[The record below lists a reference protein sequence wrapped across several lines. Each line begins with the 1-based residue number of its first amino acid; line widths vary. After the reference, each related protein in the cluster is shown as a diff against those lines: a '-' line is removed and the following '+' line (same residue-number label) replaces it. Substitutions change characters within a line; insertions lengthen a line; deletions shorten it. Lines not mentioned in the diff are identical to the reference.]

1 MSHHLIKLRRAKK
14 KFNGFGTEKATLNQ
28 VIALLNETFIAD
40 DIYGEEKLNAF
51 TELLTAAK
59 GLVAS
64 RNELLKEKQ
73 HSDLDEED
81 YEIIYANE
89 KELDHELFLF
99 CEIFNSICATAGVV
113 EYFANDNGELIWTEV
128 SNYFNTTE
136 KTGA

>member
-14 KFNGFGTEKATLNQ
+14 KFNGFGTEKACLEQ
-28 VIALLNETFIAD
+28 VITLLNETFIAD
-40 DIYGEEKLNAF
+40 NVHGEEKLMAF
-51 TELLTAAK
+51 AELLGAAK

-73 HSDLDEED
+73 YTDLDEED
-81 YEIIYANE
+81 YAIIHENE
-89 KELDHELFLF
+89 QQLDQELFIF

-113 EYFANDNGELIWTEV
+113 EYFANDNKELIWTEV